1 MSSRL
6 ALALASLCLSWG
18 LLTFSGSPAPCQ
30 EPGEGDGLATGVGVA
45 SAPGLEISEVI
56 KATLDGN
63 PEVLLRRQQVEA
75 AMGTLTQTRGA
86 FQPVVRTSVRQE
98 NDLQPLTKNDSAS
111 LGGRSFL
118 PIRTTQYQI
127 AYEHYLRNGT
137 TFRPQIGFIRT
148 DSDIPSTDPENRAE
162 VKVGLRQP
170 LARGQGGRSS
180 AVRQEEAAAL
190 ELEADLA
197 GLQATVNAVLSQS
210 LAAYWRYLGNVRRLE
225 ILRAAEERAG
235 LLASQTAEL
244 IRADVTPASE
254 RSQVEANLAAKQAD
268 RISAETQVR
277 QDRRTLGLLIG
288 YSPEAIET
296 LPIPVTGFPDV
307 ASGSPEFPAATA
319 SEDLVQVALG
329 NRPDLAEAR
338 IRQKAAEKRTFGA
351 RDRERPQVDL
361 DVSVGYSGFDRHSR
375 LSSYIS
381 PFSKGIPGLNAV
393 AQVEGELPFRDL
405 TARGV
410 TRQYEAQEARL
421 GIVTDQTIR
430 AIRSGVAQ
438 AHAMVVNGL
447 LQRSCAA
454 SAVESYRQAVENE
467 KSKLAHGMSTIIDLI
482 TLEDRLT
489 GALLA
494 LIQAQVA
501 LAEAVVEL
509 QYQCG
514 TIAPTVP
521 DTTPELR

>member
-1 MSSRL
+1 MTISP
-6 ALALASLCLSWG
+6 A
-18 LLTFSGSPAPCQ
+18 PAPCQ
-30 EPGEGDGLATGVGVA
+30 EPGDGVARVTASETA
-45 SAPGLEISEVI
+45 SAPGLDVSEVI
-56 KATLDGN
+56 EATLNAN
-63 PEVLLRRQQVEA
+63 PEILLRRQQVEA
-75 AMGTLTQTRGA
+75 AMGALTQTRGA
-86 FQPVVRTSVRQE
+86 FQPIVRTSVRQE
-98 NDLQPLTKNDSAS
+98 NDLRPLTKNDSAS

-118 PIRTTQYQI
+118 PIRTTQYEI
-127 AYEHYLRNGT
+127 GYEHHLRSGT
-137 TFRPQIGFIRT
+137 TFRPQISFIRT
-148 DSDIPSTDPENRAE
+148 DSDIPATDPENRAE
-162 VKVGLRQP
+162 VAVGLRRP
-170 LARGQGGRSS
+170 LARGQGARSS
-180 AVRQEEAAAL
+180 AVKQEEAAAL
-190 ELEADLA
+190 DLEADLA
-197 GLQATVNAVLSQS
+197 GLQATVHSALSQS
-210 LAAYWRYLGNVRRLE
+210 LAAYWRYLGNVSRLE

-244 IRADVTPASE
+244 IDADVTPASE

-277 QDRRTLGLLIG
+277 QDRRTLGLLLG
-288 YSPEAIET
+288 YSPEAIEA
-296 LPIPVTGFPDV
+296 LPMPVTGFPDV
-307 ASGSPEFPAATA
+307 ASGSSEFLATTVPE
-319 SEDLVQVALG
+319 ELVQAALG

-338 IRQKAAEKRTFGA
+338 IRQKAAGKRTFGA

-381 PFSKGIPGLNAV
+381 PFSNGIPGLNAV

-410 TRQYEAQEARL
+410 TRQYEAAEARL

-489 GALLA
+489 GALLS
-494 LIQAQVA
+494 LIQARVA

-509 QYQCG
+509 KYQCG
-514 TIAPTVP
+514 TIVEPSSGTIPVS
-521 DTTPELR
+521 R